1 MTRVLFA
8 GGGTGGHLYPA
19 LAIAHA
25 MKELEPS
32 ISPYFIGAQ
41 RGIERDILPASGF
54 EFALLDLHP
63 LYRRS
68 LLSNY
73 RTIYGG
79 IGAWRSVSAIVEQA
93 RPMALVATG
102 GYAAGISLAYA
113 VRSEIPVFIQ
123 EQNAY
128 PGMTV
133 RAFSRFARQLHLGF
147 PEARVHLKTG
157 RHTEV
162 FDSGNP
168 ITPPPSAAERAAL
181 GRPAAAHEWGF
192 QNPEAPLIL
201 VFGGSQ
207 GALAINEAIA
217 YVIRSGSAS
226 EANILWATGPATFD
240 RFKALESARV
250 KVLPYISDM
259 AKAYSAATF
268 CVGRAGAMTVA
279 EICAWGL
286 PGILVPLPTAAAD
299 HQRINALA
307 MARAGA
313 AIVLDQSDSLSTTLV
328 EAVFTLIGNASMLK
342 SMADAA
348 LSRARPEAA
357 KDIAN
362 KILTVFN

>member
-1 MTRVLFA
+1 MTTVLFA

-25 MKELEPS
+25 MMELEPS
-32 ISPYFIGAQ
+32 ISPFFIGAQ
-41 RGIERDILPASGF
+41 RGIERDILPTSGF

-68 LLSNY
+68 LLRNY
-73 RTIYGG
+73 KTLYGG
-79 IGAWRSVSAIVEQA
+79 IGAWRAVSAIAQQA
-93 RPMALVATG
+93 RPAALVATG

-113 VRSEIPVFIQ
+113 VRSRIPIFIQ

-133 RAFSRFARQLHLGF
+133 RAFSRYARQLHLGF
-147 PEARVHLKTG
+147 PEARDHLKMG
-157 RHTEV
+157 RFTEI

-168 ITPPPSAAERAAL
+168 ITPPPADVERGVKGRTRAA
-181 GRPAAAHEWGF
+181 REWGF

-207 GALAINEAIA
+207 GAVAINEAIA
-217 YVIRSGSAS
+217 YVVESGLKI
-226 EANILWATGPATFD
+226 EANILWATGPATFE
-240 RFKALESARV
+240 RYQHLESGRV
-250 KVLPYISDM
+250 RVLPYISEM
-259 AKAYSAATF
+259 PKAYSAATL

-286 PGILVPLPTAAAD
+286 PGILIPLPTAAAD
-299 HQRINALA
+299 HQRINAMA

-313 AIVLDQSDSLSTTLV
+313 AIVLDQSDTLRNGLRETLSKM
-328 EAVFTLIGNASMLK
+328 IGSDLMLK
-342 SMADAA
+342 SMAEAA

-357 KDIAN
+357 KYIAN
-362 KILTVFN
+362 EILTVLS